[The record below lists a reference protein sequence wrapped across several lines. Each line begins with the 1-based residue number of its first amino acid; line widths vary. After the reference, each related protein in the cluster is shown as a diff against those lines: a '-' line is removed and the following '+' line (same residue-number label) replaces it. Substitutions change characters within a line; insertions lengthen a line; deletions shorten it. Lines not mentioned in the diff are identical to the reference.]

1 MEIPSVVQTE
11 EDNGNSVNV
20 EHMNTDPEQGD
31 ENDEGNTNNN
41 HQHHAAVGS
50 MCAALGLTP
59 TPRGSVED
67 LSEYTDADESISSA
81 PTEFLAEVSFG
92 NMHV

>member
-1 MEIPSVVQTE
+1 MEIPSIAQMQ
-11 EDNGNSVNV
+11 EDNGNNVSV
-20 EHMNTDPEQGD
+20 EHMNTDPQHGD

-50 MCAALGLTP
+50 LCAPLGLTS
-59 TPRGSVED
+59 TPRSSVED

-81 PTEFLAEVSFG
+81 PTEFLAEVSFD